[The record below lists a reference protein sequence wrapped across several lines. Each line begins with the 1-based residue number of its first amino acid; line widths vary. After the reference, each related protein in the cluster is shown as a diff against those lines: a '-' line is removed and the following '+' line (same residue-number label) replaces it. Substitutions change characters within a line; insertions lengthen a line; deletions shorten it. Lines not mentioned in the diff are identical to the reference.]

1 MIATEQ
7 AAKDFVGASSQRS
20 FTGPSTGILLEAGNF
35 QEVRA
40 MDFPDMI
47 RLRQVFD
54 RTKVTDIPGAVLAE
68 LKKLSL
74 EQRIRPGQRIALTGG
89 SRGVANIAL
98 ILRTVVDYLKSLD
111 ARPFIFPAMGSHGG
125 ATADGQKAMLAHYD
139 ITEAVTGAPVLS
151 SMDAVEISKT
161 QDGVPVFIDKNA
173 FEADGII
180 VINRIKPHTKFKAPI
195 ESGLMKMMAIGM
207 GKQKG
212 AEYYHKAAIQHTF
225 ARIIIDA
232 GREVL
237 KKAPV
242 LCGLGLVENGYD
254 QTAVVAA
261 LSPQEL
267 EAREKELL
275 DLAKKMMPRL
285 PFNEID
291 LLIIDEMGKDISGT
305 GIDPNVTGRNRDILG
320 VFPHPVNAKRLFVRD
335 LTPSSDGNANGIGF
349 ADLTTKR
356 LVDKIDRAATY
367 MNCIT
372 AISIEKAAIPMYF
385 ETDRQCIEVALG
397 SVGLIP
403 PKRSRIVRIKNTLQL
418 DEVEVSE
425 IYKDEISA
433 RRDLEVL
440 AGPRVLSFDKR
451 GNLLPLI
458 VRGADRKGD
467 I

>member
-1 MIATEQ
+1 
-7 AAKDFVGASSQRS
+7 
-20 FTGPSTGILLEAGNF
+20 
-35 QEVRA
+35 

-47 RLRQVFD
+47 RLRQTFD
-54 RTKVTDIPGAVLAE
+54 RTMVADIPGAVLVE

-74 EQRIRPGQRIALTGG
+74 EKRVRPGQRIALTGG
-89 SRGVANIAL
+89 SRGIANIAL
-98 ILRTVVDYLKSLD
+98 ILKTVVDYLKSLG

-125 ATADGQKAMLAHYD
+125 ATAEGQTAMLAHYD
-139 ITEAVTGAPVLS
+139 VTETFTGAPVLS
-151 SMDAVEISKT
+151 SMDTMKISST
-161 QDGVPVFIDKNA
+161 EDGVPVFIDRNA

-180 VINRIKPHTKFKAPI
+180 VVNRIKPHTKFKAPI

-225 ARIIIDA
+225 AKIIVDA

-237 KKAPV
+237 KKAPI

-254 QTAVVAA
+254 QTALIAA
-261 LSPQEL
+261 LLPDEL
-267 EAREKELL
+267 EEREKELL
-275 DLAKKMMPRL
+275 VLAKEMMPRL
-285 PFNEID
+285 PFNDID

-356 LVDKIDRAATY
+356 LVDKIDRVSTY

-385 ETDRQCIEVALG
+385 ETDRECIEVALG

-403 PKRSRIVRIKNTLQL
+403 PERSRIVRIKNTLQL

-425 IYKDEISA
+425 IYKDEILN
-433 RRDLEVL
+433 RRDLEIL
-440 AGPRVLSFDKR
+440 EGPRPMSFDAQ
-451 GNLLPLI
+451 GNLVPLI
-458 VRGADRKGD
+458 VNGAARKGD
-467 I
+467 N